1 MNDDSIEAPK
11 VVKPKK
17 SYRTLVLFLLTVV
30 YGFNFIDRQIV
41 GILAPFI
48 QADLDLTNT
57 QLGLL
62 IGLAFAAFYT
72 IMGIPLAFLADKM
85 NRVTLL
91 SIALATW
98 SGFTALTGFAQNFLH
113 IALARIGVG
122 VGEAGGSPPSHSMIS
137 DFYDKNERAG
147 ALGVY
152 SLGIPFGI
160 MAAYFL
166 TASLLGAD
174 PNTVNWRRI
183 FIILGLTGI
192 ALALV
197 VKLVIREPRRGAME
211 SATKVPSGYISIPDA
226 IAQADLVPR
235 YLIFGGLALI
245 VLAVWQTGS
254 QNFLRLPLALPFLIS
269 FPFVIRRLD
278 MWTKVF
284 VAIGYGV
291 VLSLTW
297 YAGNMNVLG
306 VVILLPLLLTMF
318 LLSIQPGVLTILSI
332 KSWWWMALGIA
343 FASFASY
350 AVSGFQ
356 TKFLRL
362 LDPEFNFRTI
372 IIWIGIIN
380 GTFYVAGT
388 YFGAKLVDWR
398 SKTDIRAY
406 GTIPAISILLAFPL
420 AIAAFWAP
428 TVVLHLVIGAALQL
442 CLGVYLG
449 PSFAIAQTLAPISLR
464 AMSTALFFFVLN
476 MIALGGG
483 PTFAGFMID
492 VFLKE
497 GGGELNAT
505 RMAMYVTFGAYVI
518 AFFFYMMVR
527 VTLPKDWAAAEARNE
542 VKTKT

>member
-1 MNDDSIEAPK
+1 MSKIPASEPK
-11 VVKPKK
+11 R
-17 SYRTLVLFLLTVV
+17 YRTMVLLLLTLV

-72 IMGIPLAFLADKM
+72 IMGIPLAFLADRM

-113 IALARIGVG
+113 IALARVGVG
-122 VGEAGGSPPSHSMIS
+122 IGEAGGSPPSHSMIS
-137 DFYDKNERAG
+137 DFYNKEERAG

-152 SLGIPFGI
+152 SLGIPLGI
-160 MAAYFL
+160 MSAYFL
-166 TASLLGAD
+166 TAALLGAD
-174 PNTVNWRRI
+174 PNTVDWRRI
-183 FIILGLTGI
+183 FIILGITGVG
-192 ALALV
+192 LALL
-197 VKLVIREPRRGAME
+197 VKLVIREPVRGAME
-211 SATKVPSGYISIPDA
+211 EGVVKSSGYISISEA
-226 IAQADLVPR
+226 MSRASMLPR
-235 YLIFGGLALI
+235 YVGFGTLA
-245 VLAVWQTGS
+245 
-254 QNFLRLPLALPFLIS
+254 ALLVGGALLGHIAWL
-269 FPFVIRRLD
+269 FVI
-278 MWTKVF
+278 
-284 VAIGYGV
+284 IGV
-291 VLSLTW
+291 
-297 YAGNMNVLG
+297 
-306 VVILLPLLLTMF
+306 LLLVTLF
-318 LLSIQPGVLTILSI
+318 LLSIQPGVLTIISI

-343 FASFASY
+343 FASFAGY

-362 LDPEFNFRTI
+362 LDPEFSFRTI

-380 GTFYVAGT
+380 GTLYVAGT

-398 SKTDIRAY
+398 AKKDIRAY
-406 GTIPAISILLAFPL
+406 GTIPALSLIVAFPF
-420 AIAAFWAP
+420 AILTFWAP
-428 TVVLHLVIGAALQL
+428 SVVLHLVFGAALQV

-449 PSFAIAQTLAPISLR
+449 PSFAIAQTLAPVALR

-492 VFLKE
+492 VFIGQGYE
-497 GGGELNAT
+497 ELDAT
-505 RMAMYVTFGAYVI
+505 RLAMYWTFGAMLLAV
-518 AFFFYMMVR
+518 FFYALVR
-527 VTLPKDWAAAEARNE
+527 ITLPKDWAEAEARN
-542 VKTKT
+542 KATS

>member
-1 MNDDSIEAPK
+1 MAGDTKETPIDTEATTEAGPRK
-11 VVKPKK
+11 G
-17 SYRTLVLFLLTVV
+17 YRTVVLLLLTLV

-48 QADLDLTNT
+48 QADLNLTNT

-72 IMGIPLAFLADKM
+72 IMGIPLAFLADRM

-91 SIALATW
+91 SLALATW

-113 IALARIGVG
+113 IALARVGVG
-122 VGEAGGSPPSHSMIS
+122 IGEAGGSPPSHSMIS
-137 DFYDKNERAG
+137 DFYGKEERAG

-152 SLGIPFGI
+152 SLGIPLGI

-166 TASLLGAD
+166 TAALLGAD
-174 PNTVNWRRI
+174 PNSVNWRRI
-183 FIILGLTGI
+183 FIILGITGI
-192 ALALV
+192 ALSIIV
-197 VKLVIREPRRGAME
+197 RVVIREPRRGAME
-211 SATKVPSGYISIPDA
+211 SKTKLPSGYIPLSEA
-226 IAQADLVPR
+226 FAQAKLMPRIVPAAVTT
-235 YLIFGGLALI
+235 LAL
-245 VLAVWQTGS
+245 LYFMMTGVVPW
-254 QNFLRLPLALPFLIS
+254 L
-269 FPFVIRRLD
+269 V
-278 MWTKVF
+278 
-284 VAIGYGV
+284 VAIL
-291 VLSLTW
+291 VLFMIT
-297 YAGNMNVLG
+297 
-306 VVILLPLLLTMF
+306 IF
-318 LLSIQPGVLTILSI
+318 LLSIQPGVLQIVSI

-356 TKFLRL
+356 TKYLRL

-398 SKTDIRAY
+398 AKKDIRAY
-406 GTIPAISILLAFPL
+406 GTIPALSILIAFPL
-420 AIAAFWAP
+420 AMAAFWAP
-428 TVVLHLVIGAALQL
+428 SVVLHLAIGALLQL

-449 PSFAIAQTLAPISLR
+449 PSFAIAQTLAPITLR

-483 PTFAGFMID
+483 PTFAGAMID
-492 VFLKE
+492 VFL
-497 GGGELNAT
+497 GQGHDELNAT
-505 RMAMYVTFGAYVI
+505 RFAMYVTFLAYIFSVI
-518 AFFFYMMVR
+518 FYLLVR
-527 VTLPKDWAAAEARNE
+527 KSLPKDWAEAQARNE
-542 VKTKT
+542 ISS